1 MTYGKF
7 CDMLPVFAKRV
18 CVSYFFLYITK
29 HVLTFRHKIC
39 DSFFFF
45 WYIWKNV
52 HLPFFLKLPFLL
64 LLYLLLYIFFCLS
77 NSAVVE

>member
-45 WYIWKNV
+45 GISGKTCIS
-52 HLPFFLKLPFLL
+52 HFF
-64 LLYLLLYIFFCLS
+64 
-77 NSAVVE
+77 